1 MVTTFQLGMLVVI
14 FLVTIVMVGVE
25 QDRKSR
31 MDRPTDTKGE
41 CNASRRR
48 GRTKVPL
55 HRLKKFDC
63 CLSGVLV
70 RTSSALLE

>member
-1 MVTTFQLGMLVVI
+1 METEVVKTFQLGMLVVI

-41 CNASRRR
+41 
-48 GRTKVPL
+48 L
-55 HRLKKFDC
+55 QRLKEE
-63 CLSGVLV
+63 
-70 RTSSALLE
+70 RQN